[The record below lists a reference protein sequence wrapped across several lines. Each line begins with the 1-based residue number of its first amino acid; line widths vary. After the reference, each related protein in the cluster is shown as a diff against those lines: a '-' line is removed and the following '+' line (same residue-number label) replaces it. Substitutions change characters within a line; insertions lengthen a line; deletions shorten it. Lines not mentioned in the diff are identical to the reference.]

1 MPLFQHPSGL
11 ASPLLL
17 GEGPGGEGRWVPEEV
32 FHMFRA
38 SNANQMEKQNRPR
51 VVILGGGYGGVYAA
65 LKLEKAARKGQID
78 LSLVSRDNFFLQQPL
93 MAEAVSGSI
102 QPPHI
107 VNPIRR
113 VARFTNFYKAEI
125 EAIDIEN
132 RQVTLQYPGHPHYH
146 NLSYDQ
152 LVIALGSS
160 TDLSRLPGMA
170 EHAFPFKTLGDAFF
184 LRNHLISV
192 IEMAEI
198 EPDPAEKRE
207 LLTFVVVGG
216 GYTGVEV
223 LAEIN
228 DFVREAAQSYLHV
241 DSAEARVVL
250 LHSGDRILPELD
262 EGLAQFGHRIL
273 ERKGIEV
280 WLNSRIIG
288 ATAQSAI
295 LSDGTIIPTRTLVAA
310 IGSAPNRVLDSLP
323 CPRERG
329 RLAVDATLAVPDCP
343 GVWAVGDCAAIP
355 DIVHGG
361 INPPTAQYA
370 LREARHVARNIM
382 AVLNGGE
389 PRPFS
394 HKNLGVF
401 VPLGRFSAAAQL
413 MGLKLS
419 GFPAWW
425 LYRTYY
431 LSNIPGI
438 ERKVKVVL
446 DWTLELFFRRDI
458 VQLDVIRTEGI
469 SRAHYETGAVI
480 FQEGELAR
488 NFYIILSGEVQVFRQ
503 QNGAET
509 PVATLGAGEYFGEM
523 SLLREMKHTAS
534 VRSLT
539 PLNLLVMSGGDFT
552 ALASSSTRLGKFL
565 ESVIEQRLSGTDGPS
580 QSIDT
585 TAC

>member
-1 MPLFQHPSGL
+1 MFG
-11 ASPLLL
+11 ASTTDK
-17 GEGPGGEGRWVPEEV
+17 GRD
-32 FHMFRA
+32 
-38 SNANQMEKQNRPR
+38 QNRPR
-51 VVILGGGYGGVYAA
+51 VVILGGGYGGIYAA

-78 LSLVSRDNFFLQQPL
+78 LSMVSRDNFFLNQPL

-102 QPPHI
+102 QPLHI

-113 VARFTNFYKAEI
+113 LARHTNFYKAEV
-125 EAIDIEN
+125 EAVDAES
-132 RQVTLQYPGHPHYH
+132 RQVMLRYPGHTHYH
-146 NLSYDQ
+146 YLPYDH
-152 LVIALGSS
+152 LLIALGSS

-184 LRNHLISV
+184 LRNHLISA

-198 EPDPAEKRE
+198 EHDPEEKRE

-223 LAEIN
+223 VAEIN

-241 DSAEARVVL
+241 DPSEARVIL

-262 EGLAQFGHRIL
+262 EGLARFGHRIL

-280 WLNSRIIG
+280 RLNCRIVG
-288 ATAQSAI
+288 ATAQSAV
-295 LSDGTIIPTRTLVAA
+295 LNDGTAIPTKTLVAA
-310 IGSAPNRVLDSLP
+310 IGSAPNRSLDSLA

-329 RLAVDATLAVPDCP
+329 RLVVDETLAVPGCP
-343 GVWAVGDCAAIP
+343 GIWAVGDCAAIP
-355 DIVHGG
+355 DRVSGG
-361 INPPTAQYA
+361 TSPPTAQYA
-370 LREARHVARNIM
+370 LREAQHAARNIM
-382 AVLNGGE
+382 AVINGGE

-413 MGLKLS
+413 LGLKLS

-431 LSNIPGI
+431 LFQIPGI
-438 ERKVKVVL
+438 ERKLRVVL

-469 SRAHYETGAVI
+469 TRAYYQAGEII
-480 FQEGELAR
+480 FQQGELAR
-488 NFYIILSGEVQVFRQ
+488 NFYIILNGEVQVFRQ
-503 QNGAET
+503 QNGTET

-534 VRSLT
+534 VRALT

-565 ESVIEQRLSGTDGPS
+565 ESVIEQRLSPVNGSETWLE
-580 QSIDT
+580 
-585 TAC
+585 

>member
-1 MPLFQHPSGL
+1 
-11 ASPLLL
+11 
-17 GEGPGGEGRWVPEEV
+17 
-32 FHMFRA
+32 MFRA
-38 SNANQMEKQNRPR
+38 SNANKRENQNPPK
-51 VVILGGGYGGVYAA
+51 VVILGGGYGGVHAA
-65 LKLEKAARKGQID
+65 LKLEKAARRGQID
-78 LSLVSRDNFFLQQPL
+78 LSLVSRDNYFLQKPL
-93 MAEAVSGSI
+93 MAEALSGSI
-102 QPPHI
+102 QPLHI

-113 VARFTNFYKAEI
+113 VARFTNFYKAEV
-125 EAIDIEN
+125 EAIDAEAH
-132 RQVTLQYPGHPHYH
+132 QVTLRYPGHTHYH
-146 NLSYDQ
+146 YLPYDY

-160 TDLSRLPGMA
+160 SDLSRLPGMA
-170 EHAFPFKTLGDAFF
+170 EHAFPFQTLGDAFF

-198 EPDPAEKRE
+198 EPDPEAKRE

-223 LAEIN
+223 VAEIN
-228 DFVREAAQSYLHV
+228 DFVKEAARSYLHV
-241 DSAEARVVL
+241 DASEVRVIL

-262 EGLAQFGHRIL
+262 KGLAHFGHRIL

-295 LSDGTIIPTRTLVAA
+295 LNDGTTIPARTLVAA
-310 IGSAPNRVLDSLP
+310 IGSSPNRVLDSLP

-329 RLAVDATLAVPDCP
+329 RLLTDETLAVPGCP
-343 GVWAVGDCAAIP
+343 GVWVVGDCAAIP

-361 INPPTAQYA
+361 TNPPTAQYA
-370 LREARHVARNIM
+370 LREAKDVARNIM
-382 AVLNGGE
+382 AVINGSK
-389 PRPFS
+389 PKPFS

-401 VPLGRFSAAAQL
+401 VPLGRFSAAAEI
-413 MGLKLS
+413 MRLKLS

-431 LSNIPGI
+431 LSQIPGI
-438 ERKVKVVL
+438 ERKLRVVL
-446 DWTLELFFRRDI
+446 DWTLELFFHRDI

-469 SRAHYETGAVI
+469 TRAHYEAGAII

-503 QNGAET
+503 QNGTET

-539 PLNLLVMSGGDFT
+539 PLNLLVMNGGDFT

-565 ESVIEQRLSGTDGPS
+565 ESVIEQRLSPIDGS
-580 QSIDT
+580 ET
-585 TAC
+585 WLE

>member
-1 MPLFQHPSGL
+1 MFK
-11 ASPLLL
+11 ASKID
-17 GEGPGGEGRWVPEEV
+17 RKQ
-32 FHMFRA
+32 
-38 SNANQMEKQNRPR
+38 SQNRPK

-78 LSLVSRDNFFLQQPL
+78 LSLVSRDNFFLHQPL

-113 VARFTNFYKAEI
+113 LLRSTNFYKAEV
-125 EAIDIEN
+125 EAIDTEN
-132 RQVTLQYPGHPHYH
+132 RQVTLQYPGHTHYH
-146 NLSYDQ
+146 YLPYDQ
-152 LVIALGSS
+152 LLIALGSS

-198 EPDPAEKRE
+198 EPDPEEKRE

-223 LAEIN
+223 VAEIN

-241 DSAEARVVL
+241 KSSEARVVL

-262 EGLAQFGHRIL
+262 EGLANFGHRIL

-280 WLNSRIIG
+280 WLNSRIVG
-288 ATAQSAI
+288 ATAQSAV
-295 LSDGTIIPTRTLVAA
+295 LNGGTTIPTRTLVAA
-310 IGSAPNRVLDSLP
+310 IGSSPNRVLDSLP

-329 RLAVDATLAVPDCP
+329 RLVVDETLAVSDCP

-355 DIVHGG
+355 DLVSGG
-361 INPPTAQYA
+361 TSPPTAQYA
-370 LREARHVARNIM
+370 LREAQHVARNIM
-382 AVLNGGE
+382 GVINGAK

-401 VPLGRFSAAAQL
+401 VPLGRFSAAAQIL
-413 MGLKLS
+413 KLKLS

-431 LSNIPGI
+431 LFQIPGI
-438 ERKVKVVL
+438 ERKLRVVL

-458 VQLDVIRTEGI
+458 VQMDVIRTEGI
-469 SRAHYETGAVI
+469 TRAYYQAGEVI
-480 FQEGELAR
+480 FKQGELAR
-488 NFYIILSGEVQVFRQ
+488 NFYIILNGEVQVFRQ
-503 QNGAET
+503 QNGTET

-523 SLLREMKHTAS
+523 ALLREMKHTAS

-565 ESVIEQRLSGTDGPS
+565 ESVIEQRLSPIDGS
-580 QSIDT
+580 ET
-585 TAC
+585 WLE

>member
-1 MPLFQHPSGL
+1 
-11 ASPLLL
+11 
-17 GEGPGGEGRWVPEEV
+17 
-32 FHMFRA
+32 MFRA
-38 SNANQMEKQNRPR
+38 SKNDQGENQNRPK

-65 LKLEKAARKGQID
+65 LRLEKAARKGQID
-78 LSLVSRDNFFLQQPL
+78 LALVSRENYFLQKPL

-102 QPPHI
+102 QPLHI

-113 VARFTNFYKAEI
+113 VTRFTNFYKTEV
-125 EAIDIEN
+125 EAIDTEY
-132 RQVTLQYPGHPHYH
+132 RQVTLRYPGHTHYH
-146 NLSYDQ
+146 YLTYDH
-152 LVIALGSS
+152 LLIALGSS
-160 TDLSRLPGMA
+160 TDLSRLPGMT
-170 EHAFPFKTLGDAFF
+170 EHAFPFQTLGDAFF

-198 EPDPAEKRE
+198 EPDPEEKRE

-223 LAEIN
+223 VAEIN
-228 DFVREAAQSYLHV
+228 DFVREAARSYLHV
-241 DSAEARVVL
+241 DSAEVRVIL

-280 WLNSRIIG
+280 RLNSRTVG
-288 ATAQSAI
+288 ATTQSAI
-295 LSDGTIIPTRTLVAA
+295 LSDGTTIPTRTPVAA
-310 IGSAPNRVLDSLP
+310 IGSSPNRVLDSLP

-329 RLAVDATLAVPDCP
+329 RLAVDETLAVPGCP

-355 DIVHGG
+355 DVISGG
-361 INPPTAQYA
+361 TSPPTAQYA
-370 LREARHVARNIM
+370 LREAQHVARNIM
-382 AVLNGGE
+382 AVINGGE

-413 MGLKLS
+413 LGLKLP

-431 LSNIPGI
+431 LSQIPGI
-438 ERKVKVVL
+438 ERKLRVVL
-446 DWTLELFFRRDI
+446 DWTLELFFRWDI

-469 SRAHYETGAVI
+469 TRAHYEAGEVI
-480 FQEGELAR
+480 FRQGELAR
-488 NFYIILSGEVQVFRQ
+488 NFYIILNGEVQVFRQ
-503 QNGAET
+503 QNGKEI

-552 ALASSSTRLGKFL
+552 ALASSSTKLGKFL
-565 ESVIEQRLSGTDGPS
+565 ESVIEQRLSGNGGPP
-580 QSIDT
+580 QPIDT
-585 TAC
+585 PVC